1 MSRFLKVLFIGVLV
15 LFISALIGGGYA
27 LYDIKNNAS
36 NGSFMESNG
45 VWRVNPI
52 MDLKDHKQRALIALT
67 GLFALRESEVVY
79 FFAGTDDEGEPLSSD
94 HTYVLTGSIPDA
106 RYWSY
111 TLYGADDFLIP
122 NPGKRYSYN
131 TENIQ
136 FIERDTLNPELE
148 NTQKAAYNITI
159 SQESEIEN
167 WLPSG
172 DNDQLGI
179 ILRLYNPTP
188 YVYNNLTSIPL
199 PTIKRVQ

>member
-1 MSRFLKVLFIGVLV
+1 MNRSVQILLIGVLTLV
-15 LFISALIGGGYA
+15 VSALLGGGLAIYN
-27 LYDIKNNAS
+27 IKNAA
-36 NGSFMESNG
+36 GSADFMESNG
-45 VWRVNPI
+45 QWRVNPV

-79 FFAGTDDEGEPLSSD
+79 FFAGTDDEGEPLSSE
-94 HTYVLTGSIPDA
+94 HTYVLSGSVPDA

-111 TLYGADDFLIP
+111 TLYGSDDFLIP
-122 NPGKRYSYN
+122 NPEKKYSYN
-131 TENIQ
+131 AENLQ

-159 SQESEIEN
+159 SKDRNTEN

-172 DNDQLGI
+172 DNEQLGI
-179 ILRLYNPTP
+179 ILRLYNPSP

-199 PTIKRVQ
+199 PKIKKVK